1 MKAFAEKAQRSK
13 ELIKE
18 LELSES
24 DISLLDPPEKRIKPR
39 EENVR
44 NLRTGMTEL
53 SELRENIPHLIKK
66 HLDSSSEILKKIFPE
81 LYEKLKQY
89 YEWIRNF
96 KISKDIDYFTIR
108 ELVES
113 DARSYMF
120 GIKKDQYLI

>member
-53 SELRENIPHLIKK
+53 SELRENISHLIKK

-81 LYEKLKQY
+81 LYVKLSNVSNSLAQK
-89 YEWIRNF
+89 
-96 KISKDIDYFTIR
+96 TIMAANPANTVKANGKAPLLFR
-108 ELVES
+108 
-113 DARSYMF
+113 F
-120 GIKKDQYLI
+120 